1 MNYAG
6 KYKILTYL
14 SLVLSSLSSIIALVP
29 FVYIW
34 KIINEAIILSP
45 DFTQSNHM
53 VHNGIVAVS
62 FAILAILVY
71 LCSLMCSHLS
81 AFRIA
86 TNIRIAI
93 MEHLVKLPIGFM
105 DSYGSGR
112 MRRIINDSS
121 AATETYLAHQLP
133 DRVGAVAT
141 PICLLV
147 LLLFFDWR
155 LGILSLVPIVFAF
168 LIMMKMTG
176 KQMQNDMKEYQ
187 NALENM
193 SNEAVEYIRGI
204 PVVKTFGQT
213 VFSFKKFKATIDN
226 YSKWAIA
233 YTKKMRLPMMLYT
246 TIINSVFAFLIFA
259 AVIFMGKDIDAEL
272 ISNFIFYIIITP
284 IITIVLTKIM
294 FSSENGMIVNDAMAR
309 IDDVLS
315 LSVLPSTDKK
325 AELKDNSVELKNVTF
340 SYDGKNNVINNI
352 SLKID
357 EGKKIAFVGPSG
369 GGKSTLVNLISRLFD
384 VKEGSVSIGGV
395 NVKDIPKEQLMQT
408 ISFVFQNSRLLKMS
422 IFENVKLS
430 KPDATREEVM
440 LALEKAQCMDIIEK
454 LPQGIDTVVGKD
466 GVFLSGGEQQRL
478 TIARVMLKNS
488 PIVILDEATAFADPD
503 NEVKIQKSFTNM
515 SKDRTVIM
523 IAHRLSTV
531 VNCDEIFVVENGK
544 IKERGS
550 HNQLI
555 NNNNSIY
562 KKMWDNYQISL
573 QWKVG

>member
-325 AELKDNSVELKNVTF
+325 AELKDNSVEFKNVTF

-357 EGKKIAFVGPSG
+357 EGKKISFVGPSG

-395 NVKDIPKEQLMQT
+395 NVKGIPKEQLMHT

-430 KPDATREEVM
+430 KPDATRKEVM

-555 NNNNSIY
+555 NINNSIY